1 MSRRRLT
8 LQALTEWERKP
19 FEYGVADCCRFCGHV
34 AKIITGK
41 DHIAAFDYA
50 NEDAAKAIINKH
62 GGLGELVTS
71 VLGEP
76 SDELLDGDPILI
88 RLPGMPDPALAVKF
102 GNEAVALGKSRFIRV
117 GERSWAKG
125 WAL

>member
-1 MSRRRLT
+1 MNRRRLT
-8 LQALTEWERKP
+8 LKALTEWERKP

-50 NEDAAKAIINKH
+50 NADEANALIKQPGD
-62 GGLGELVTS
+62 LGALVTS

-76 SDELLDGDPILI
+76 SDDLLDGDPILI

-102 GNEAVALGKSRFIRV
+102 GNEAVALGKSRIIRV
-117 GERSWAKG
+117 GERYLSKG

>member
-1 MSRRRLT
+1 MNRRRLT
-8 LQALTEWERKP
+8 LKALTEWERKP

-50 NEDAAKAIINKH
+50 NEDEANAIIKKH
-62 GGLGELVTS
+62 GDLGALVTS

-76 SDELLDGDPILI
+76 SDDLLDGDPILI
-88 RLPGMPDPALAVKF
+88 RLPGMPHPALAVKL
-102 GNEAVALGKSRFIRV
+102 GNEAIALGKSRFIHV
-117 GERSWAKG
+117 SERYWSKG